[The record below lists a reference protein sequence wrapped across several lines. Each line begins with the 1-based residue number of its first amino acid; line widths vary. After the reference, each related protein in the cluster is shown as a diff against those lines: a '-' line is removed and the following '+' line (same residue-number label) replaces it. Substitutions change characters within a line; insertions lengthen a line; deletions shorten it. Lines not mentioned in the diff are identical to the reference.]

1 MDAISSSIQET
12 NDVNT
17 AWLSSFTALP
27 EMVQEWSADIPT
39 MPHDE
44 LVTAQREDPTIA
56 GIIYCKLED
65 DPPFEI
71 NRRSHL
77 SYDRENPVERVGSFF
92 LRRASN

>member
-12 NDVNT
+12 NAVNT

-56 GIIYCKLED
+56 GIIG
-65 DPPFEI
+65 
-71 NRRSHL
+71 RSHL